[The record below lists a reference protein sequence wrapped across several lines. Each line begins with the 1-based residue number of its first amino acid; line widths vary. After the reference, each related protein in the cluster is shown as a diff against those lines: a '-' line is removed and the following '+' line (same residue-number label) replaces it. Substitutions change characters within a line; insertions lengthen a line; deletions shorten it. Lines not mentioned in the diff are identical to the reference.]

1 MITLTCSI
9 ELTAYCYLF
18 EMASLFKRLCLP
30 ALTLLTLTAALPA
43 SDVAL
48 TERDTACTNGPFTR
62 ACWKN
67 GYRYVGI
74 LGDPFNYGHALTYR
88 LALQQISTRYVAYI

>member
-1 MITLTCSI
+1 MITLICSI
-9 ELTAYCYLF
+9 KLIAYYYLPK
-18 EMASLFKRLCLP
+18 MASLFKRLCLP

-43 SDVAL
+43 SDVGL
-48 TERDTACTNGPFTR
+48 TDRDTACTNGPFTR

-74 LGDPFNYGHALTYR
+74 YGDPLNHGHALT
-88 LALQQISTRYVAYI
+88 S